1 MTFVIHLEYKSS
13 FCVLKKFEHQ
23 TTSSSLCPSQ
33 NPGVQRNRT
42 PHLVGSFHCVED
54 YRKSPKPT
62 SLESP
67 RGGSKDIWS
76 PTQWHIPEISKL
88 RRST

>member
-1 MTFVIHLEYKSS
+1 MFFVIHLEYKSS
-13 FCVLKKFEHQ
+13 FCVLKKLEHQ

-33 NPGVQRNRT
+33 DPGVQRKRT
-42 PHLVGSFHCVED
+42 PRLVGSLPCLED

-67 RGGSKDIWS
+67 PGCSKDIWC

-88 RRST
+88 RRPR